1 MPLIL
6 LAGALMYLA
15 YLQGID
21 AFSLL
26 KRSADLLPELPQ
38 APISLPESLSDAKP
52 DRRVTLYRWR
62 DAQGG
67 LHYGD
72 QPPEDAR
79 ELRALRIDPEVNV
92 VKAFQTEVAEEES
105 ESEEATDQQDV
116 SEPPALAQE
125 NDSLNQRHEQ
135 LQELIEITG
144 KLLPG
149 ASR

>member
-1 MPLIL
+1 
-6 LAGALMYLA
+6 
-15 YLQGID
+15 
-21 AFSLL
+21 
-26 KRSADLLPELPQ
+26 
-38 APISLPESLSDAKP
+38 
-52 DRRVTLYRWR
+52 VTLYRWR